1 MKQIQTTQPTDVTK
15 HLSCATCPLH
25 YNCNKYA
32 LICDFIHNKLYIGA
46 KLLCVLMQS
55 ENATTNVLSECNKNA
70 LSNPNQRAATLY
82 ELFLPTLNKYLN
94 AFYKHERE
102 NASDYHK
109 QTLIFTLAESL
120 NRWGLLQY
128 FDFIFSQNIE
138 NTYNILQKQFE
149 YEITKSEHK
158 N

>member
-1 MKQIQTTQPTDVTK
+1 
-15 HLSCATCPLH
+15 
-25 YNCNKYA
+25 
-32 LICDFIHNKLYIGA
+32 
-46 KLLCVLMQS
+46 MQS

>member
-1 MKQIQTTQPTDVTK
+1 MKQIQTTQPADATK

-32 LICDFIHNKLYIGA
+32 LICDFIHNKLFLGA
-46 KLLCVLMQS
+46 KLLCVLMQA
-55 ENATTNVLSECNKNA
+55 ENVTTNILTECKKNK
-70 LSNPNQRAATLY
+70 LPNPIQSAATLY
-82 ELFLPTLNKYLN
+82 ELFLPTLNKCLN
-94 AFYKHERE
+94 VFHKHELE

-120 NRWGLLQY
+120 ERWGLLQY
-128 FDFIFSQNIE
+128 FDFIFSQNVE
-138 NTYNILQKQFE
+138 NTRNILQKQFE
-149 YEITKSEHK
+149 YEITKSENK